1 MSDQGA
7 QLFDLNI
14 EKILEAWDN
23 AHAVRELIANALD
36 EQALSGTADVEI
48 AKDAA
53 GDWIIRDFG
62 RGLQYRHF
70 TQNENPEKLNAVGK
84 VIGKFGVG
92 LKDAMAT
99 LDRNHVTVE
108 IESRHGIITLTQQ
121 GKHGFGDVVTLH
133 AAVARPRDAAFQ
145 GTAVRLSGLADTD
158 MERAKSYFLRFADET
173 ILEETRV
180 GKILA
185 RGEGRARIYVVG
197 LLVAE
202 EENFA
207 FSYDITSLT
216 EPMRKALNRER
227 TNVGRTAYAE
237 RVKAMLLQSQS
248 QEVAAAL
255 ANQLTHVSE
264 GLGVDEIAWKDVAVH
279 ACRILNA
286 SGQVLFVSA
295 SQMLGNASAI
305 DHAQHD
311 GLRIVTIPDAIQAE
325 IAGSTDIGGA
335 PIRDLAVYQQEWNDS
350 FAFSWVSPDQMT
362 HAEQEVLARAAD
374 LATLVG
380 GLPGHI
386 AGVRVSTTMRQDFM
400 TGFDALGLWDPA
412 TNSIVI
418 RRDQLGSLDAF
429 AGVYLHEIA
438 HARSGYSDV
447 TRGFESELTE
457 MLGQAA
463 AAALAAGSASVDDSV
478 HPGRKRLFG
487 IF

>member
-1 MSDQGA
+1 
-7 QLFDLNI
+7 
-14 EKILEAWDN
+14 
-23 AHAVRELIANALD
+23 
-36 EQALSGTADVEI
+36 
-48 AKDAA
+48 
-53 GDWIIRDFG
+53 
-62 RGLQYRHF
+62 
-70 TQNENPEKLNAVGK
+70 
-84 VIGKFGVG
+84 
-92 LKDAMAT
+92 
-99 LDRNHVTVE
+99 
-108 IESRHGIITLTQQ
+108 
-121 GKHGFGDVVTLH
+121 
-133 AAVARPRDAAFQ
+133 
-145 GTAVRLSGLADTD
+145 LSGLADAD
-158 MERAKSYFLRFADET
+158 MELAKGYFLRFADET
-173 ILEETRV
+173 ILEKTRV

-185 RGEGRARIYVVG
+185 RKEGRARIYVVG

-248 QEVAAAL
+248 QEVAAVL
-255 ANQLTHVSE
+255 ADQLVRVSE
-264 GLGVDEIAWKDVAVH
+264 GSGADEIAWKDVAVH

-286 SGQVLFVSA
+286 SSQVLFVSA

-305 DHAQHD
+305 DHAQQD

-325 IAGSTDIGGA
+325 IVGSTDIGGA
-335 PIRDLAVYQQEWNDS
+335 PIRDLMVYQQEWNDS

-362 HAEQEVLARAAD
+362 QVEQAVFARAAD

-380 GLPGHI
+380 GLPAHV
-386 AGVRVSTTMRQDFM
+386 AGVRVSTTMRRDFV

-412 TNSIVI
+412 TRSIVI
-418 RRDQLGSLDAF
+418 RRDQLGSLNSF

-447 TRGFESELTE
+447 TRDFECELTN

-463 AAALAAGSASVDDSV
+463 AAALVVGPASGSDLP
-478 HPGRKRLFG
+478 HQGRKRLFG
-487 IF
+487 MF